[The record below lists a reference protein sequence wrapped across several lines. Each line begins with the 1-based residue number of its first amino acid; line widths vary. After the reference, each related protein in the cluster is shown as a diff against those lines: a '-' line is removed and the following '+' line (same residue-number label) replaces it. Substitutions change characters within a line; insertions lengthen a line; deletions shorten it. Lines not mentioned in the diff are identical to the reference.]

1 MQPFFIGEAMEK
13 TGYICFMI
21 ILKMLGIKNDQ
32 KALEEKFMKIQDNDI
47 AIIRIAKEMGLK
59 VKAARFSERI
69 FNKLTVPVIARC
81 KDGRYI
87 LILGIHEDKC
97 KILEP
102 ANGNPSSTGMIEL
115 CMPDCCWK
123 YLVHIALIKRVY
135 CL

>member
-1 MQPFFIGEAMEK
+1 MEK

-32 KALEEKFMKIQDNDI
+32 KALEEKFMKIEDTDI

-97 KILEP
+97 KILLFVNLS
-102 ANGNPSSTGMIEL
+102 A
-115 CMPDCCWK
+115 PDVFCRTIYMYPFHRCRMQSGR
-123 YLVHIALIKRVY
+123 LD
-135 CL
+135 

>member
-1 MQPFFIGEAMEK
+1 MEK

-32 KALEEKFMKIQDNDI
+32 KALEEKFMKIEDTDI

-102 ANGNPSSTGMIEL
+102 ANGNPSTVHVSEL
-115 CMPDCCWK
+115 KEKIDGSCIVIGKK
-123 YLVHIALIKRVY
+123 YHA
-135 CL
+135 CLMVLFLHKWN